1 MLGLRTLKWR
11 YVFDEFVQDGYVF
24 ELFDLDF
31 KDMLDFIIRPIIFSW
46 FDTRGLICL
55 TFTVRVTLTWSHS
68 FGKRHIF
75 GFLRFL
81 FYNYWL
87 LRNLVIA
94 LFTVDSM
101 FWTSIFLLFL
111 LTVMMMVVFS
121 IMLMLLIIQI
131 SCELECTFY
140 RCLKQWIYLILVLL
154 LLLRHLSFMI
164 YSQLSLLLLE
174 QASHLLFFLLLVTPN
189 LIFTKLGFIV
199 SVSNEAIERGKG
211 QLMVSLGL
219 VIHSLVGR
227 VQVVEQC
234 ENLPVS

>member
-1 MLGLRTLKWR
+1 
-11 YVFDEFVQDGYVF
+11 
-24 ELFDLDF
+24 
-31 KDMLDFIIRPIIFSW
+31 
-46 FDTRGLICL
+46 
-55 TFTVRVTLTWSHS
+55 
-68 FGKRHIF
+68 
-75 GFLRFL
+75 
-81 FYNYWL
+81 
-87 LRNLVIA
+87 
-94 LFTVDSM
+94 
-101 FWTSIFLLFL
+101 
-111 LTVMMMVVFS
+111 MMMVVFS

-199 SVSNEAIERGKG
+199 SVSDEAIERGKG